1 VPLRRVTGAVGRAR
15 QQLQA
20 NFVAQQ
26 ALAQHLKF
34 PDRSALDSTG
44 DSQTKGCPQQEH
56 NMRTIGLIGGMSWES
71 SAEYY
76 RLINQQ
82 VRDKLGPLR
91 SAQLLMYSVDFG
103 PVEQAQ
109 HAGRWD
115 DAAAILV
122 DAARRL
128 QAGGA
133 DCVVLCTN
141 TMHKVAGQIQA
152 AISIPFLHIADPTGQ
167 AAVEAGA
174 LKVGLLG
181 TAFTME
187 QDFLK
192 DRLTALGLTVLL
204 PEADERQAVHRI
216 IYDELC
222 VGVISEASRQVYQN
236 VIQSLAARG
245 AQAIILGCTEITL
258 LVKPEHSA
266 LPLLDTTALHARAA
280 VAFALGD

>member
-1 VPLRRVTGAVGRAR
+1 
-15 QQLQA
+15 
-20 NFVAQQ
+20 
-26 ALAQHLKF
+26 
-34 PDRSALDSTG
+34 
-44 DSQTKGCPQQEH
+44 
-56 NMRTIGLIGGMSWES
+56 MRTIGLIGGMSWES

-82 VRDKLGPLR
+82 VRDQLGPLR

-115 DAAAILV
+115 DAAAMLV
-122 DAARRL
+122 DAAQRL

-133 DCVVLCTN
+133 ECVVLCTN
-141 TMHKVAGQIQA
+141 TMHKVAAQIQA
-152 AISIPFLHIADPTGQ
+152 AINIPFLHIADPTGQ
-167 AAVEAGA
+167 AAVDAGT

-192 DRLTALGLTVLL
+192 DRLSAMGLTVLV
-204 PEADERQAVHRI
+204 PEAEERQAVHRI

-222 VGVISEASRQVYQN
+222 VGVISDTSREVYQQ
-236 VIQSLAARG
+236 VIESLTQRG
-245 AQAIILGCTEITL
+245 AQAIILGCTEIGL
-258 LVKPEHSA
+258 LIKPEHSA
-266 LPLLDTTALHARAA
+266 LPLLDTTELHAQAA

>member
-1 VPLRRVTGAVGRAR
+1 
-15 QQLQA
+15 
-20 NFVAQQ
+20 
-26 ALAQHLKF
+26 
-34 PDRSALDSTG
+34 
-44 DSQTKGCPQQEH
+44 
-56 NMRTIGLIGGMSWES
+56 MRTIGLIGGMSWES

-76 RLINQQ
+76 RIINQR
-82 VRDKLGPLR
+82 VRDTLGPLR

-115 DAAAILV
+115 DAALILE

-141 TMHKVAGQIQA
+141 TMHLVAPRIEA
-152 AISIPFLHIADPTGQ
+152 AVTIPFLHIADAAGA
-167 AAVEAGA
+167 AAVEAGT
-174 LKVGLLG
+174 LTVGLLG

-187 QDFLK
+187 QDFLTS
-192 DRLTALGLTVLL
+192 RLAAQGLTVLV

-216 IYDELC
+216 IYNELC
-222 VGVISEASRQVYQN
+222 VGVISDASREVYLR
-236 VIQSLAARG
+236 VIESLAARG
-245 AQAIILGCTEITL
+245 AQAIILGCTEISL
-258 LVKPEHSA
+258 LVKPEHCD
-266 LPLLDTTALHARAA
+266 LPLLDTTELHAQAA

>member
-1 VPLRRVTGAVGRAR
+1 
-15 QQLQA
+15 
-20 NFVAQQ
+20 
-26 ALAQHLKF
+26 
-34 PDRSALDSTG
+34 
-44 DSQTKGCPQQEH
+44 
-56 NMRTIGLIGGMSWES
+56 MRTIGLIGGMSWES

-82 VRDKLGPLR
+82 VRDRLGPLR
-91 SAQLLMYSVDFG
+91 SAQLLMHSVDFG

-115 DAAAILV
+115 DAAQILV

-133 DCVVLCTN
+133 ECVVLCTN

-152 AISIPFLHIADPTGQ
+152 AISVPFLHIAEPAGE
-167 AAVEAGA
+167 AALAINA
-174 LKVGLLG
+174 RTVGLLG

-192 DRLTALGLTVLL
+192 ERLTAQGLQVLV
-204 PEADERQAVHRI
+204 PEAEDRQAVHRI

-222 VGVISEASRQVYQN
+222 VGVISDASRERYQQV
-236 VIQSLAARG
+236 IEALAARG
-245 AQAIILGCTEITL
+245 AQAIILGCTEISL
-258 LVKPEHSA
+258 LIKPEHSE
-266 LPLLDTTALHARAA
+266 LPLLDTTELHARAA

>member
-1 VPLRRVTGAVGRAR
+1 
-15 QQLQA
+15 
-20 NFVAQQ
+20 
-26 ALAQHLKF
+26 
-34 PDRSALDSTG
+34 
-44 DSQTKGCPQQEH
+44 
-56 NMRTIGLIGGMSWES
+56 MRTIGLIGGMSWES

-76 RLINQQ
+76 RIINQR
-82 VRDKLGPLR
+82 VRDQLGPLR

-115 DAAAILV
+115 DAALILE

-141 TMHKVAGQIQA
+141 TMHLVAPRIEA
-152 AISIPFLHIADPTGQ
+152 AVSIPFLHIAEAAGA
-167 AAVEAGA
+167 AAVQANT
-174 LKVGLLG
+174 LTVGLLG

-192 DRLTALGLTVLL
+192 SRLVAQGLTVLV

-216 IYDELC
+216 IYEELC
-222 VGVISEASRQVYQN
+222 VGVIREASRKVYQA
-236 VIQSLAARG
+236 VIASLAARG
-245 AQAIILGCTEITL
+245 AQAIILGCTEIGL
-258 LVKPEHSA
+258 LIKPEHSD
-266 LPLLDTTALHARAA
+266 LPLLDTTELHAQAA
-280 VAFALGD
+280 VAFALG

>member
-1 VPLRRVTGAVGRAR
+1 
-15 QQLQA
+15 
-20 NFVAQQ
+20 
-26 ALAQHLKF
+26 
-34 PDRSALDSTG
+34 
-44 DSQTKGCPQQEH
+44 
-56 NMRTIGLIGGMSWES
+56 MRTIGLIGGMSWES

-82 VRDKLGPLR
+82 VRDHLGPLR

-128 QAGGA
+128 EAGGA

-141 TMHKVAGQIQA
+141 TMHKVAAQIQA
-152 AISIPFLHIADPTGQ
+152 AIGIPFLHIADPTGQ
-167 AAVEAGA
+167 AAVAAGA

-192 DRLTALGLTVLL
+192 ERLTAMGLTVLV
-204 PEADERQAVHRI
+204 PETDERQAVHRI

-222 VGVISEASRQVYQN
+222 VGIISDTSRKVYQQ
-236 VIQSLAARG
+236 VIESLTARG
-245 AQAIILGCTEITL
+245 AQAIILGCTEIGM

-266 LPLLDTTALHARAA
+266 LPLLDTTELHAQAA

>member
-1 VPLRRVTGAVGRAR
+1 
-15 QQLQA
+15 
-20 NFVAQQ
+20 
-26 ALAQHLKF
+26 
-34 PDRSALDSTG
+34 
-44 DSQTKGCPQQEH
+44 
-56 NMRTIGLIGGMSWES
+56 MRTIGLIGGMSWES

-82 VRDKLGPLR
+82 VRDRLGPLR

-115 DAAAILV
+115 DAALILA

-128 QAGGA
+128 EAGGA
-133 DCVVLCTN
+133 ECVVLCTN
-141 TMHKVAGQIQA
+141 TMHKVAEQIQA
-152 AISIPFLHIADPTGQ
+152 AITVPFLHIADPAGQ
-167 AAVEAGA
+167 AALDAGA
-174 LKVGLLG
+174 MTVGLLG

-192 DRLTALGLTVLL
+192 DRLKAKGLTVLV
-204 PEADERQAVHRI
+204 PDAAERQAVHRI

-222 VGVISEASRQVYQN
+222 VGVISDASRQVYQQ
-236 VIQSLAARG
+236 VIQALAARG
-245 AQAIILGCTEITL
+245 AQAIILGCTEIGL
-258 LVKPEHSA
+258 LIKPEHSE
-266 LPLLDTTALHARAA
+266 LPLFDTTELHAQAA

>member
-1 VPLRRVTGAVGRAR
+1 
-15 QQLQA
+15 
-20 NFVAQQ
+20 
-26 ALAQHLKF
+26 
-34 PDRSALDSTG
+34 
-44 DSQTKGCPQQEH
+44 
-56 NMRTIGLIGGMSWES
+56 MRTIGLIGGMSWES

-82 VRDKLGPLR
+82 VRDRLGPLR

-128 QAGGA
+128 EAGGA
-133 DCVVLCTN
+133 ECVVLCTN

-152 AISIPFLHIADPTGQ
+152 AIGIPFLHIADPTGQ
-167 AAVEAGA
+167 AAVNAGT
-174 LKVGLLG
+174 LNVGLLG

-192 DRLTALGLTVLL
+192 ERLTAKGLTVLV
-204 PEADERQAVHRI
+204 PDAEERQAVHRI

-222 VGVISEASRQVYQN
+222 VGVISETSRKVYQQ
-236 VIQSLAARG
+236 VIESLTRRG
-245 AQAIILGCTEITL
+245 AQAIILGCTEISL
-258 LVKPEHSA
+258 LIKPEHSA
-266 LPLLDTTALHARAA
+266 LPLLDTTELHARAA